1 MVDIIQA
8 VVGLVVLVLAADRMV
23 RSSIRVSRSLGVS
36 VILIGAVIVGFGT
49 SVPEFLVSGL
59 AALEGNIDLAVS
71 NVTSSNTANVSLVL
85 GAAALLTPI
94 ASRRAVIR
102 REGALMFA
110 SVVTLAA
117 VLAGGHPE
125 LWQGLLLLGSL
136 GVATTLMARWAS
148 EDPDAVLAEIEE
160 ELGGDETEADGEPTT
175 EAALES
181 RFRRL
186 RSDVGREL
194 VIGIVAL
201 GITLVAADQ
210 LLDGAIGL
218 GERFGLSA
226 AFLGLMTG
234 VGTSL
239 PELSAAIA
247 AARHGESDL
256 ILGNILG
263 SNIFNSL
270 GVAGLAATIGP
281 GPLVD
286 VTPIIVGLMVAAS
299 FMAGLFA
306 FTGQRIVRLEGVL
319 LLVAFVAYG
328 LYVF

>member
-8 VVGLVVLVLAADRMV
+8 VVGLVVLVLASDRMV

-125 LWQGLLLLGSL
+125 LWQGLLLLGLL

-148 EDPDAVLAEIEE
+148 EDPDAVLAEIED
-160 ELGGDETEADGEPTT
+160 ELGDDDPGTGEPST
-175 EAALES
+175 EAALEG

-186 RSDVGREL
+186 RSEVGREL

-218 GERFGLSA
+218 GQRFGLSA

-299 FMAGLFA
+299 FLAGLFA
-306 FTGQRIVRLEGVL
+306 FTGQRIVRFEGVL
-319 LLVAFVAYG
+319 LLVAFAAYAV
-328 LYVF
+328 YVF